1 MSALSRLRSWWRAR
15 RDPAGLN
22 RQLREELEFHV
33 ERAAEDLV
41 REGLSP
47 DVARQR
53 ARAALGSVPAAQEDV
68 RAALGLRLGDEVRGD
83 LRCGSDEPDSLG
95 CAAGFQE
102 TRDVGKRV
110 PRRPHDWRLA
120 VRVLR

>member
-15 RDPAGLN
+15 RDRVGLD

-33 ERAAEDLV
+33 DRCAEDLV

-47 DVARQR
+47 DIARQR
-53 ARAALGSVPAAQEDV
+53 ALAALGSVPAAEEDV

-83 LRCGSDEPDSLG
+83 LRYAIRMLRRSPGFTIVAVLSLG
-95 CAAGFQE
+95 LGIGANTAIFS
-102 TRDVGKRV
+102 
-110 PRRPHDWRLA
+110 L
-120 VRVLR
+120 